1 MTYEKQQELAYELR
15 HEEAD
20 KPRLSKNRDLM
31 TDEERSAD
39 MQRFVAQCMAD
50 PRYNRGRSYRRTR
63 WSR

>member
-1 MTYEKQQELAYELR
+1 MKYAKVKELEYELR
-15 HEEAD
+15 DEEQD

-50 PRYNRGRSYRRTR
+50 PRYNRRYRRNR
-63 WSR
+63 W